1 MRAFVIAA
9 FAFVVG
15 MVLGGVK
22 PRAEVAELREK
33 IEDLEDND
41 CGPGLRSE
49 LAQLLAAGAGRRAP
63 PTPEDPALKYGDPEE
78 IAAENPEVAEALAE
92 EQAAREQATAEMS
105 AAAKQVASDAE
116 GLQAARTALELRR
129 AQARQALVEG
139 ADPSDAQL
147 ESIDAAVETM
157 NASLSV
163 LADELVAT
171 LESGEEPSRRDAM
184 AFAADA
190 LDTLINAEDQIYDAL
205 SPEQREAVDEGAID
219 PFSYVDPALIDK
231 LGALSGAGGAQP

>member
-1 MRAFVIAA
+1 MRAFMIAA
-9 FAFVVG
+9 FMFVVG
-15 MVLGGVK
+15 LVLGGVK

-49 LAQLLAAGAGRRAP
+49 LAQLLSAGANRRP
-63 PTPEDPALKYGDPEE
+63 PPADPALKYGDPEE
-78 IAAENPEVAEALAE
+78 IAAKNPEVAEAVAE
-92 EQAAREQATAEMS
+92 EQAAREQAGAEMS

-139 ADPSDAQL
+139 AEPSDAQL
-147 ESIDAAVETM
+147 ETIDAAVETM

-205 SPEQREAVDEGAID
+205 SPEQREAVEEGAID

-231 LGALSGAGGAQP
+231 LGALSASGEGAAP

>member
-9 FAFVVG
+9 FTFVVG
-15 MVLGGVK
+15 LVLGGVG
-22 PRAEVAELREK
+22 PRAEVAELQEQ

-63 PTPEDPALKYGDPEE
+63 TPPADPALKFGDPEE
-78 IAAENPEVAEALAE
+78 IAAKNPEVAEAVAE
-92 EQAAREQATAEMS
+92 GEAAREEVGAGMS
-105 AAAKQVASDAE
+105 EAAREVASDAE

-139 ADPSDAQL
+139 AEPSDAQL
-147 ESIDAAVETM
+147 ERIDAAVDTM

-190 LDTLINAEDQIYDAL
+190 LDTLINAEDQIYDSL

-219 PFSYVDPALIDK
+219 PFSYVDPALVDK
-231 LGALSGAGGAQP
+231 LGALSGAGGGQP